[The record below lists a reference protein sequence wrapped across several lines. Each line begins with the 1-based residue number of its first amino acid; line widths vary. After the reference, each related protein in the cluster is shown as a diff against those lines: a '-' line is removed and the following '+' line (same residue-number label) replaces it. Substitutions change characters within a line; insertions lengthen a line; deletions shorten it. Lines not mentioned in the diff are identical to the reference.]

1 MERAHALGTAGAQAA
16 IWGRRARDWAD
27 LQEPTVRPLYESV
40 LEAFDVGRGTRVCD
54 VGCGA
59 GGFLRLATER
69 GALVSGLDATP
80 ELLEIAR
87 ERNLLGDIRQGE
99 LEELPFAAES
109 FDLVTGFN
117 SFQFAARPQNAL
129 REARRVVHEGG
140 AVVMAV
146 WGQPE
151 QCEAASILKAV
162 GLLMPPTPPSAPG
175 PFALS
180 PPGAL
185 EALVESAGLTA
196 VRAVEVSC
204 PMVYADLATAVRAF
218 ASAGPAAVA
227 RATSGEAALTEA
239 LETALAPFQQ
249 GDGEY
254 RLENVF
260 RYVIATP

>member
-1 MERAHALGTAGAQAA
+1 MEGAQTPGTAAAQAA
-16 IWGRRARDWAD
+16 AWGRRARDWAD
-27 LQEPTVRPLYESV
+27 LQEPTVRPLYQSV
-40 LEAFDVGRGTRVCD
+40 LEAFDVGHGTRVCD

-59 GGFLRLATER
+59 GGFLRLASER

-87 ERNLLGDIRQGE
+87 ERNLLGDLRQGE
-99 LEELPFAAES
+99 IEELPFPDEA

-117 SFQFAARPQNAL
+117 SFQFAGRPVNAL
-129 REARRVVHEGG
+129 VQARRVVHAGG

-151 QCEAASILKAV
+151 QCESASVLNAV
-162 GLLMPPTPPSAPG
+162 SLLGPPAPPGAPG

-196 VRAVEVSC
+196 VRAVEVEC
-204 PMVYADLATAVRAF
+204 PMVYADLSTAVRALSSP
-218 ASAGPAAVA
+218 APAAVA
-227 RATSGEAALTEA
+227 RATVGEAALTEA
-239 LETALAPFQQ
+239 LQAAFAPFAQA
-249 GDGEY
+249 DGSY

-260 RYVIATP
+260 RYVISTP